1 MPALAL
7 AAGGAWGARRKNL
20 GAGLA
25 RGISVGLTGPAALDE
40 GSGGTHSLAS
50 PTDPSAVDA
59 GSLRYSFAL
68 SAAGLAANYA
78 AASTPNS
85 FAPTFADSGSVT
97 IYGAPEGSIT
107 VEAWQKGEVEITADI
122 EQSAGT
128 EEELTR
134 LAAVNGFVLDE
145 DVNHLRLMTVGVH
158 DRKYVKRVARDLPK
172 NLLAMPWKIDYHLR
186 VPSSCDLEIY
196 SGRGALSISGV
207 EGALRVN
214 AGEGGAT
221 FTLAGGDVEATLKG
235 GPVRVRVLARSWRG
249 QGMSVRLAS
258 GDLTV
263 ELPAGF
269 SGDINAEVLNAGRVE
284 NAYAGLAPREHTETT
299 DAQPSA
305 VCLLLSLWT
314 SRAPTAMLPGRRAQT

>member
-1 MPALAL
+1 MKDTPTKILLPLTKILSPLTRASCVMLFAL
-7 AAGGAWGARRKNL
+7 AAVAL
-20 GAGLA
+20 T
-25 RGISVGLTGPAALDE
+25 ISVAARQSGRQPVEKKNATPAQAQTLLKRTTTRHE
-40 GSGGTHSLAS
+40 VRRLGFG
-50 PTDPSAVDA
+50 
-59 GSLRYSFAL
+59 
-68 SAAGLAANYA
+68 
-78 AASTPNS
+78 
-85 FAPTFADSGSVT
+85 GSVT

-107 VEAWQKGEVEITADI
+107 VEAWQKSEVEITADI

-134 LAAVNGFVLDE
+134 LAAVNGFVVDE

-196 SGRGALSISGV
+196 SGRGALSVSNV

-214 AGEGGAT
+214 AGEGGAS

-299 DAQPSA
+299 ERSLQGRAGA
-305 VCLLLSLWT
+305 GGATLSFTVGDGTLRIVQE
-314 SRAPTAMLPGRRAQT
+314 SSKQ